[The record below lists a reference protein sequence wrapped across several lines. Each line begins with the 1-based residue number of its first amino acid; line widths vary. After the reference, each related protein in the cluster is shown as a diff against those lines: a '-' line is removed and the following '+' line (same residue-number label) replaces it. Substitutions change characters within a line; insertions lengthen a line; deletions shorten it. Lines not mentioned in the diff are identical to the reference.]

1 MSTEL
6 PLCEEQGLPHCSL
19 PIVRNTN
26 PPREDTRQQKA
37 LLPFFAQA
45 KRELSSSPTVSSY

>member
-26 PPREDTRQQKA
+26 PPREETRQQKA

-45 KRELSSSPTVSSY
+45 ERELSSSPTVSSY